1 MLHHHGCQ
9 EMKSE
14 NGKAMGVFF
23 VGAAMG
29 ALAVALANKETREK
43 IQDKVNDLLGKGK
56 EKIEETKSELEQRL
70 DEDNHCC

>member
-1 MLHHHGCQ
+1 
-9 EMKSE
+9 MKSE
-14 NGKAMGVFF
+14 NGKAMGVELLA
-23 VGAAMG
+23 AAMG